1 MKAPDRIPEL
11 LNRLLRTLDAARDL
25 ADRGRASYDAD
36 PAVPL
41 AFEALANRVGD
52 LCKQLIAADRA
63 RFSHEVRVL
72 AARNRDFVV
81 HHYHRLDPDVLWVTV
96 TRDFPA
102 LAELA
107 RQT

>member
-1 MKAPDRIPEL
+1 VL
-11 LNRLLRTLDAARDL
+11 AAR
-25 ADRGRASYDAD
+25 GRVAFDTDEAL
-36 PAVPL
+36 PL

-52 LCKQLIAADRA
+52 LCQQLVAADPE
-63 RFSHEVRVL
+63 RFDDELWSL

-81 HHYHRLDPDVLWVTV
+81 HHYHRVDPAVLWVTV

-102 LAELA
+102 LATLA